1 LIAEDGHAASFPGY
15 DTSFQK
21 IVIRMFAFIEKKRA
35 LILMRRAM
43 LKIAIL
49 STVWCIQAA

>member
-1 LIAEDGHAASFPGY
+1 MSMLLHFL
-15 DTSFQK
+15 DTTLFQK
-21 IVIRMFAFIEKKRA
+21 IVIRMFAFIEKKHA